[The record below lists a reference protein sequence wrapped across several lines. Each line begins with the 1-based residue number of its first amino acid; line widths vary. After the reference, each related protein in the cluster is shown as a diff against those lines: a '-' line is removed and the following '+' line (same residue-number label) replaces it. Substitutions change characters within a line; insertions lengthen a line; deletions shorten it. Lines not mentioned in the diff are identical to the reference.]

1 MVRIEVKRVFSVIV
15 IAIVIVLFL
24 LFVFVLPV
32 SWLFRLLS
40 LQAFL
45 LVMVRVEVKGVVVGG
60 DWKGTAQSLHTGKRN
75 HDSIQKPKNTSHP
88 TQN

>member
-1 MVRIEVKRVFSVIV
+1 MVPIEVKRVLSV
-15 IAIVIVLFL
+15 IVIVLFL

-45 LVMVRVEVKGVVVGG
+45 LVMVRREVKRVVFVVVFV
-60 DWKGTAQSLHTGKRN
+60 L
-75 HDSIQKPKNTSHP
+75 
-88 TQN
+88 